1 MRAIGSISFILSN
14 KIRNP
19 ETESRKQKRERANIM
34 VRVGNCKVLEILSWI
49 ENLFTVNALLDIQ
62 QSN

>member
-1 MRAIGSISFILSN
+1 MRAIGSITFILSN

-19 ETESRKQKRERANIM
+19 ETETESRKRKRANIM
-34 VRVGNCKVLEILSWI
+34 VRMENCKVLEILNCI
-49 ENLFTVNALLDIQ
+49 EILFTGNALLDIQ